1 MKCFFINLDRVP
13 ERRAHMEREFAKV
26 GLEAERFPA
35 VDALHIEDYDNV
47 RYVPGSGVRWEIF
60 KSQIGVFESHRR
72 IWQMVVAQNLDMA
85 AVFEDDMF
93 FLPDLVDLLG
103 LLETAGPQFDLVKLD
118 SAFYPV
124 PLSAPELTIGQWPL
138 RRILADST
146 SCGAY
151 VLTRHAAE
159 KLLAWSDPYCDHIDD
174 FTFRPRP
181 GWRAYQAE
189 PVVASQLT
197 MLPRDFAD
205 RYADARQT
213 IAQSERNVDPRIR
226 QKLAKAP
233 LPRRIRKQ
241 MTRTA
246 GKILWRLY
254 GRRRLLASGGVIST
268 SAMAAERL
276 HGNDEGN
283 LAPDC
288 LGQLVDP
295 SERP

>member
-47 RYVPGSGVRWEIF
+47 RYVPGAGVRWEIV

-72 IWQMVVAQNLDMA
+72 IWQMVVAQGLDMA
-85 AVFEDDMF
+85 AVFEDDMY
-93 FLPDLVDLLG
+93 FLPDLTELLDLL
-103 LLETAGPQFDLVKLD
+103 EESAPRFDVVKVD

-124 PLSAPELTIGQWPL
+124 PLSAPELTIGRWPL

-151 VLTRHAAE
+151 VLTRRAAE
-159 KLLAWSDPYCDHIDD
+159 QLLAWSDPYCDHIDD

-189 PVVASQLT
+189 PTVASQLT
-197 MLPRDFAD
+197 MLPRSFAD
-205 RYADARQT
+205 RYANAAQSVV
-213 IAQSERNVDPRIR
+213 QSERNMDPQSR
-226 QKLAKAP
+226 QKVAKAP
-233 LPRRIRKQ
+233 LAHRVGKEIKRNVR
-241 MTRTA
+241 
-246 GKILWRLY
+246 KILWDLH
-254 GRRRLLASGGVIST
+254 GRRRLLASGGIISASRIT
-268 SAMAAERL
+268 PERL
-276 HGNDEGN
+276 CGDDE
-283 LAPDC
+283 
-288 LGQLVDP
+288 
-295 SERP
+295 